1 MDRTLLLFVEALRQA
16 GVRIAPD
23 ETTDA
28 MRITG
33 EIGLDDRDTLRETLG
48 CVLAKSVPD
57 KQRFEATF
65 QRFFAIAQ
73 PPAQLPAKL
82 PAKLPDNAAGEEVP
96 PAAASA
102 DESTAQPSEPAD
114 GLLVQNP
121 TVMQQRLATAAR
133 QVRLDTISL
142 PTQKGLY
149 TRRLAMAAGGEELE
163 AAWQQ
168 AQRQGDF
175 DAAARLAAQGE
186 RLREQA
192 RAMVEQAYQLYGKGR
207 MQALSDALLQEK
219 PLSALESRDLK
230 RMRPLVEAMAQRL
243 KDKRRINRK
252 VRRGTLDARRT
263 LRANMGHDG
272 VLLEVAWRR
281 RLKQQ
286 PRLVALC
293 DVSRSVARYVRFLL
307 MLLFELKAVIRDLQ
321 VFAFAG
327 DAACVN
333 ELFQRLSL
341 EQALDAVPYAA
352 PGGSTDYGQLWRH
365 MMAHQRHLLTSQT
378 TVLVLGDARSND
390 LDPEVALL
398 RRLASQVKR
407 VIWLDPEPRV
417 QWGWGDSVIWRYR
430 PMLHGLHECSTL
442 LQLEHAVNRAL
453 VDFGA

>member
-16 GVRIAPD
+16 GVRITPD

-28 MRITG
+28 LRIAG
-33 EIGLDDRDTLRETLG
+33 EVGLAERDTLREVLG
-48 CVLAKSVPD
+48 CTLAKSVAD
-57 KQRFEATF
+57 KRRFEATF
-65 QRFFAIAQ
+65 QRFFALPGSSADSPQQTAPTAGATADDAHQ
-73 PPAQLPAKL
+73 PQAEP
-82 PAKLPDNAAGEEVP
+82 AAGDL
-96 PAAASA
+96 S
-102 DESTAQPSEPAD
+102 QEP
-114 GLLVQNP
+114 GVM
-121 TVMQQRLATAAR
+121 MQQRLAAAAR
-133 QVRLDTISL
+133 EMRIDTIAL

-163 AAWQQ
+163 AAWQL
-168 AQRQGDF
+168 AQRQGDLET
-175 DAAARLAAQGE
+175 AAQLAAQGE
-186 RLREQA
+186 RLRAHA

-207 MQALSDALLQEK
+207 MQALSDIILQEK
-219 PLSALESRDLK
+219 PLSALETRDLK

-243 KDKRRINRK
+243 KDKRRITRHL
-252 VRRGTLDARRT
+252 RRGTLDVRRT

-272 VLLEVAWRR
+272 VLIEVAWHR
-281 RLKQQ
+281 RLQQQ

-293 DVSRSVARYVRFLL
+293 DVSRSVERYVRFLL
-307 MLLFELKAVIRDLQ
+307 MLLFELKSVIRDLQ

-327 DAACVN
+327 DVACVN

-341 EQALDAVPYAA
+341 EQALDAVPHAA
-352 PGGSTDYGQLWRH
+352 PGGATDYGQLWRH
-365 MMAHQRHLLTSQT
+365 MTAHQLHLFNRQT

-398 RRLASQVKR
+398 RRLSAQVKR
-407 VIWLDPEPRV
+407 VMWLDPEPRV

-430 PMLHGLHECSTL
+430 PLLHGLHECSTL

>member
-33 EIGLDDRDTLRETLG
+33 EIGLGDRDTLREVLG

-65 QRFFAIAQ
+65 QRFFAHVAHVQ
-73 PPAQLPAKL
+73 PP
-82 PAKLPDNAAGEEVP
+82 DEAAGEAQS
-96 PAAASA
+96 AAATP
-102 DESTAQPSEPAD
+102 DKTRAQHPEPAD
-114 GLLVQNP
+114 GLLAQDPNA
-121 TVMQQRLATAAR
+121 MQLHLAKAAR
-133 QVRLDTISL
+133 RVRIDTISL

-168 AQRQGDF
+168 AQRQGDL
-175 DAAARLAAQGE
+175 DAAARLAAQSE

-207 MQALSDALLQEK
+207 MQSLSDALLQEK

-243 KDKRRINRK
+243 KDKQRINRK

-293 DVSRSVARYVRFLL
+293 DVSRSVTRYVRFLL

-321 VFAFAG
+321 IFAFAG

-333 ELFQRLSL
+333 DLFQRMSL

-352 PGGSTDYGQLWRH
+352 PGGATDYGQLWRH
-365 MMAHQRHLLTSQT
+365 MMAHQRHLFNRQT

-398 RRLASQVKR
+398 RHLAAQVKR
-407 VIWLDPEPRV
+407 VIWLDPEPRI

-442 LQLEHAVNRAL
+442 LQLEHAVSRAL